1 MTEQAGLFV
10 LIFAAPALIFAI
22 VFAAIAVKAPRGG
35 AVLSGMLLASVAPLL
50 FGVNRVGFMKGAGP
64 WLAAAVTISAL
75 GLIVALVGLIRQSRK
90 TTAAPKDH

>member
-35 AVLSGMLLASVAPLL
+35 AVLSGMLLA
-50 FGVNRVGFMKGAGP
+50 
-64 WLAAAVTISAL
+64 
-75 GLIVALVGLIRQSRK
+75 
-90 TTAAPKDH
+90 